1 MSNPLES
8 YEKWLRYP
16 QLDETLRQELSQL
29 AGQED
34 EIADRFWKDLS
45 FGTGGLR
52 GKIGAGTNRMNLY
65 TVSKA
70 ARGIARHLLRQSEL
84 ASCAIGYDSRRG
96 SRTFARL
103 MAAVMA
109 ELGVRVHLF
118 DELVPT
124 PILSFAVRYLRCDGG
139 IMITASHNP
148 REYNGIKV
156 YDRSGCQ
163 LNDDAAREVAAGIAR
178 HQDLVTRLPDYAEFA
193 EKGMIRPIGRD
204 VYDAFHEAVLERS
217 IELPPEELHVVY
229 SPLNGTGN
237 RPVRRMLASLP
248 NIRVSVVPQQENPDG
263 EFPTTPRP
271 NPELPE
277 AMTLSLAL
285 TEELGADI
293 CIATDPD
300 CDRVGVGVRA
310 EQGVK
315 LLSGNQVGALMFHFI
330 CEGLRAKENLP
341 EQPAAATTL
350 VSTPMADE
358 IAADY
363 GVKLY
368 KVLTGF
374 KYIGD
379 IINRLERDGGAD
391 RFIFAFEESIGY
403 LIGPYIREK
412 DGVGAA
418 MMVCEMASYYKRQG
432 MTLIDAYQEL
442 EARYGV
448 FISRLETLR
457 YEGRKGEEL
466 MREKMDALRQM
477 SEIAGLRVLEK
488 TDYLHD
494 ETGLPKSNVLRFVL
508 EGGRQAVYRPSGTE
522 PLLKLYLTVRCTS
535 REEGEKD
542 MQTFAARALA
552 LAGGPQEA
560 AEEKEEE
567 KAPETTPQ
575 DGAES

>member
-1 MSNPLES
+1 MPTPMEA
-8 YEKWLRYP
+8 YEKWLNYP
-16 QLDETLRQELSQL
+16 HLAPELKEELDAVR
-29 AGQED
+29 GQDD
-34 EIADRFWKDLS
+34 EIGDRFWRDLG

-52 GKIGAGTNRMNLY
+52 GKIGAGTNRMNIY
-65 TVSKA
+65 TVAKA
-70 ARGIARHLLRQSEL
+70 ARGIARYLTRASEL
-84 ASCAIGYDSRRG
+84 ASCAIGFDSRRF
-96 SRTFARL
+96 SREYAGL

-118 DELVPT
+118 EELVPT

-156 YDRSGCQ
+156 YDRTGCQ
-163 LNDDAAREVAAGIAR
+163 LNDDAAMDVAASIGR
-178 HQDLVTRLPDYAEFA
+178 HQDLVARLPDYKEYAD
-193 EKGMIRPIGRD
+193 KGMVRPIGRD
-204 VYDAFHEAVLERS
+204 VRDAFHEAVLARS

-248 NIRVSVVPQQENPDG
+248 KLRVSVVAQQENPDG

-277 AMTLSLAL
+277 AMELSVQL
-285 TEELGADI
+285 TEELRADI

-300 CDRVGVGVRA
+300 CDRVGVGVRTPD
-310 EQGVK
+310 GVK
-315 LLSGNQVGALMFHFI
+315 LLNGNQVGALLFHFI
-330 CEGLRAKENLP
+330 CEGLRAEERLP
-341 EQPAAATTL
+341 EQPAAVTTL

-358 IAADY
+358 IARHY

-412 DGVGAA
+412 DGVGAS
-418 MMVCEMASYYKRQG
+418 MMICEMASWYKRQG
-432 MTLIDAYQEL
+432 MTLMDAYEQL
-442 EARYGV
+442 EGRYGV
-448 FISRLETLR
+448 FISALETLR
-457 YEGRKGEEL
+457 YEGRQGEEL
-466 MREKMDALRQM
+466 MRAKMDALRAAKD
-477 SEIAGLRVLEK
+477 IAGLKILEK
-488 TDYLHD
+488 TDYLRD
-494 ETGLPKSNVLRFVL
+494 DTGLPRSNVLRFGL
-508 EGGRQAVYRPSGTE
+508 EGGRQAIFRPSGTE
-522 PLLKLYLTVRCTS
+522 PLLKLYLTLRCDN
-535 REEGEKD
+535 RDEGEREMEK
-542 MQTFAARALA
+542 FRELAVALC
-552 LAGGPQEA
+552 
-560 AEEKEEE
+560 AEEE
-567 KAPETTPQ
+567 
-575 DGAES
+575 